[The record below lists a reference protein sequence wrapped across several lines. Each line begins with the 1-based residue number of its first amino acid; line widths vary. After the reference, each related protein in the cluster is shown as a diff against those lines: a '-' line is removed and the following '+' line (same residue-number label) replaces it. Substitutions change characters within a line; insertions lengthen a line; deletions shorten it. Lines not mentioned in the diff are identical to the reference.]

1 VPFLPA
7 EFETSPTCG
16 KQNLHDAFLTWNNRQ
31 ISNSGIFGMSTISDS
46 VGSTESTLS
55 NISTSILYFRIL
67 CTRRFQNHI
76 FLPDSCLTLPVA
88 LGFDASRKTISVTF
102 SYGAKRLTCN
112 QLSFFFFWQKRN
124 EFIVERKVTNTP
136 KQLKERPEA
145 RRRGS
150 YPPPETPDG
159 LRARCVG
166 EDSEGHPASTLT
178 ELGRRRTR

>member
-1 VPFLPA
+1 
-7 EFETSPTCG
+7 
-16 KQNLHDAFLTWNNRQ
+16 
-31 ISNSGIFGMSTISDS
+31 MSTISDS
-46 VGSTESTLS
+46 DGSTESTLS

-76 FLPDSCLTLPVA
+76 LLPDSCLTLPVA

-124 EFIVERKVTNTP
+124 EFIVERKATNTP

-166 EDSEGHPASTLT
+166 EDSEGHPQAP
-178 ELGRRRTR
+178 